1 MHTHTLSLSLTHTHT
16 YTHTHSLSLS
26 LSLTHTHTHTHTHTP
41 YRQTQSHKHM
51 QSIFQAKKKCIY
63 ISRYNACTDVSV
75 WHFWLLNKSTK
86 QNSIPIDRASLQQ
99 CDVNDNSVDDWTD
112 DSVDDWRT
120 LMTLL
125 KTGVINAKM
134 RLGGL
139 EGQASRISSG
149 GKTVQ

>member
-1 MHTHTLSLSLTHTHT
+1 
-16 YTHTHSLSLS
+16 
-26 LSLTHTHTHTHTHTP
+26 
-41 YRQTQSHKHM
+41 M

-112 DSVDDWRT
+112 DSVVHWTDDSVGNWSDDSFDDWTDDSVDDWRT